1 MERNEKEV
9 VYAAVRKHGDAFWNN
24 GSGDSM
30 TKDGWNGYL
39 FDEMLSFLDKEG
51 YDLALRKKDGQ
62 D

>member
-9 VYAAVRKHGDAFWNN
+9 VYAAVRKHGDYFWND
-24 GSGDSM
+24 GRGDW
-30 TKDGWNGYL
+30 WNGYL